1 MVVLIERLILTGI
14 LLWLLT
20 SCSTVGLEPSNHLVQ
35 KAIALQISL
44 TQKQLTQQLYT
55 SGLPQLAKF
64 EITKLIVKEQEP
76 LEMQNLP
83 TYHIQGTYN
92 LTIQLPTQRVTQQ
105 QNPFDVYVQRQ
116 SEGKTWRLLLPQL
129 TSVDTQPTWV
139 TYLIR

>member
-1 MVVLIERLILTGI
+1 M
-14 LLWLLT
+14 
-20 SCSTVGLEPSNHLVQ
+20 
-35 KAIALQISL
+35 QISL